1 MKYND
6 IYPNDKLDPLKM
18 ENIFNV
24 YTNENSAYFYNILNS
39 VYFPNDIDVTYYTT
53 YVVQPKDTWPILSWK
68 NYQTVNLWWLLCS
81 VNQIIDPTIP
91 LVPGTILKILN
102 PDIVRNVVEEI
113 NNG

>member
-24 YTNENSAYFYNILNS
+24 YTDENNAYFYNVLKS
-39 VYFPNDIDVTYYTT
+39 VYFPEDIDVTHYTT
-53 YVVQPKDTWPILSWK
+53 YMVQPKDTWPIISWK
-68 NYQTVNLWWLLCS
+68 SYQTVNLWWLLCS

-91 LVPGTILKILN
+91 LKPGTTLKILN
-102 PDIVRNVVEEI
+102 PDVVRNVIGET